1 MPFDLDHA
9 LRYLIAAEGSD
20 LHLKVPAYPLVRLH
34 GKLEPIV
41 GTERLTPQDT
51 ERVLHEM
58 LNDPNKLAEFEA
70 ENEVDFSYALEGLA
84 RFRVN
89 AFRQKGFVS
98 LVLRAIPV
106 NIKSIEELSLPPVIR
121 KLAEEER
128 GIILLTGTTGS
139 GKSTTLA
146 AMIDHMNRTMHKHIV
161 TIEDPIEF
169 LHPDRNSIVNQREV
183 GQDTASFKR
192 ALRRVLR
199 QDPDVILVGEMR
211 DEETVQTALSAAET
225 GHLVLSTLHT
235 VDASESINRIIDFFE
250 PHQQSQARAMIAGT
264 LKGIVSQRLVRTADG
279 NGRVATAEILV
290 MTGRVHDM
298 IIDPKL
304 TGQLPEVIAEGGYYG
319 MQTFDQHLLQ
329 HLEAGRI
336 TMEEAVHVATSPH
349 DFKLMVAAAGKPK
362 GEGQAQHPGA
372 AKRRAEPRGRRPAS
386 RRVAEPR
393 RRRAP
398 APPPAPPP
406 AAPAAAAGRRS
417 PAPPCPVRRRRRRRR
432 RPRASSGRRSVRRG
446 LTRPA
451 GPSEGSALAP
461 ESSRE
466 RTRFARADHAGAV
479 QRDAVPGR
487 VRPPE
492 LQAPEGAPRRVG
504 RDPGQGR
511 VDGRLPGRG
520 HFEHAGSGGL
530 GRMMKKAM
538 TGEGTTLMKMSGSG
552 EVFLADHGPGHPPD
566 LPRERLHHGQRAE
579 PARVRRRHRLGHQ
592 ADPGGASAAMA
603 GGLYNIELRGTGWVA
618 ILSDGPPV
626 LLNVASAPT
635 FADAQ
640 AAITW
645 SSGVSTSIKTD
656 FKMKNLIGKG
666 SGETIQMAFG
676 GQGWVLV
683 QPSEGQV
690 AAGGRQQRQRRR
702 AGQPARAASADRSD
716 VDDVAVVGGVV
727 HDLVAVRAPPAGLE
741 RGAAGGVA
749 QRLAAPPVRAP
760 QSASSRSAP
769 ASSRPLSVS
778 S

>member
-1 MPFDLDHA
+1 VDVAAPMKAAMPFDLDHA

-34 GKLEPIV
+34 GKLEPIG

-58 LNDPNKLAEFEA
+58 LDDPNKLAEFEA

-121 KLAEEER
+121 QLAEEER
-128 GIILLTGTTGS
+128 GIVLLTGTTGS

-235 VDASESINRIIDFFE
+235 VDASESINRIIDFFP

-279 NGRVATAEILV
+279 AGRVATAEILV

-298 IIDPKL
+298 ILDPNL
-304 TGQLPEVIAEGGYYG
+304 TGGLPEVIAEGGYYG

-349 DFKLMVAAAGKPK
+349 DFKLMVAAAGKRK
-362 GEGQAQHPGA
+362 GEGQAQGPGY
-372 AKRRAEPRGRRPAS
+372 KPPLPGEERPSETTPGVAT
-386 RRVAEPR
+386 VAEPAATPA
-393 RRRAP
+393 AP
-398 APPPAPPP
+398 EPVPAALAPAASAPPPPSAPPP
-406 AAPAAAAGRRS
+406 G
-417 PAPPCPVRRRRRRRR
+417 
-432 RPRASSGRRSVRRG
+432 
-446 LTRPA
+446 
-451 GPSEGSALAP
+451 
-461 ESSRE
+461 
-466 RTRFARADHAGAV
+466 F
-479 QRDAVPGR
+479 
-487 VRPPE
+487 
-492 LQAPEGAPRRVG
+492 
-504 RDPGQGR
+504 
-511 VDGRLPGRG
+511 
-520 HFEHAGSGGL
+520 
-530 GRMMKKAM
+530 
-538 TGEGTTLMKMSGSG
+538 
-552 EVFLADHGPGHPPD
+552 
-566 LPRERLHHGQRAE
+566 
-579 PARVRRRHRLGHQ
+579 
-592 ADPGGASAAMA
+592 
-603 GGLYNIELRGTGWVA
+603 
-618 ILSDGPPV
+618 
-626 LLNVASAPT
+626 
-635 FADAQ
+635 
-640 AAITW
+640 
-645 SSGVSTSIKTD
+645 
-656 FKMKNLIGKG
+656 
-666 SGETIQMAFG
+666 
-676 GQGWVLV
+676 
-683 QPSEGQV
+683 
-690 AAGGRQQRQRRR
+690 
-702 AGQPARAASADRSD
+702 
-716 VDDVAVVGGVV
+716 
-727 HDLVAVRAPPAGLE
+727 
-741 RGAAGGVA
+741 
-749 QRLAAPPVRAP
+749 
-760 QSASSRSAP
+760 
-769 ASSRPLSVS
+769 
-778 S
+778 